1 MFRLKY
7 SKYQY
12 RNIKGLNLLQLSVV
26 SMKGKLIMIDSE
38 FIKLF
43 LRYVSLLT
51 IVPIFND
58 ELR

>member
-58 ELR
+58 ELQ

>member
-26 SMKGKLIMIDSE
+26 SMKGKLITIDSE